1 MRNADR
7 GNKSHVLQAC
17 RARVTEVLSEM
28 MEVVALGLI
37 PGPQCQMLAVPLPQA
52 GSAAALALV

>member
-1 MRNADR
+1 
-7 GNKSHVLQAC
+7 
-17 RARVTEVLSEM
+17 M

-37 PGPQCQMLAVPLPQA
+37 PGPQCQMLAVALPQV